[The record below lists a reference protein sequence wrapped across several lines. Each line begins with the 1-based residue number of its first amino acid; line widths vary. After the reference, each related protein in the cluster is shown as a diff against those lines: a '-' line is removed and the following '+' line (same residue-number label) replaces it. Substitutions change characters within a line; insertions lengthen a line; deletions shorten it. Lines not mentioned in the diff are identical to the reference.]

1 MSDPDP
7 YKTTWIRIPDK
18 HSYLHQLPGENEVV
32 VLGPAKGLSEEPGE
46 DELGADGEADLLLDE
61 ALAQHSPAHHPVSK
75 VNLGHHSTRAV
86 WRIRNVFIGIRIQS
100 LIIYNGSFWILQKF
114 KFILKCFQLSILQD
128 MTATS
133 FLT

>member
-75 VNLGHHSTRAV
+75 VNLGKLPQHTCSVADPKRFY
-86 WRIRNVFIGIRIQS
+86 RDPDP
-100 LIIYNGSFWILQKF
+100 KF
-114 KFILKCFQLSILQD
+114 NNL
-128 MTATS
+128 
-133 FLT
+133 